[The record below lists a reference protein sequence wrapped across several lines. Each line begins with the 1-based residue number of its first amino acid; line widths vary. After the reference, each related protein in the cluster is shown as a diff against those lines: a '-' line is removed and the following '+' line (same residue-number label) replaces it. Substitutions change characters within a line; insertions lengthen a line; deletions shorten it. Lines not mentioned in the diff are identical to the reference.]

1 MVVNIQ
7 NFIVEN
13 EVFYNLN
20 GFIVNPNFAISII
33 GFGVIVEAFEEIR
46 YSLWVDVI
54 EDTVRYFIDFKL
66 NSILD
71 KNSIEVFSFYDVLFH
86 NSEDFSF

>member
-1 MVVNIQ
+1 MVVVNIQ

-33 GFGVIVEAFEEIR
+33 GFKVIVEAFEETR
-46 YSLWVDVI
+46 YSL
-54 EDTVRYFIDFKL
+54 
-66 NSILD
+66 
-71 KNSIEVFSFYDVLFH
+71 
-86 NSEDFSF
+86 